1 MKNWVSYQ
9 NGNYTVRLNTENG
22 TKIRENDLSFFDAE
36 FPESADVKI
45 TNKCSNGCTFCFIP
59 GTEVVLNDGSNIA
72 IENVKI
78 GNKVFSYNFEKKEK
92 EIKEVKRT
100 FEHLFEGDLIK
111 LTLENG
117 DVIKCT
123 PNHKIYTV
131 NRGYVEAKDLTEM
144 DEVNVY

>member
-1 MKNWVSYQ
+1 M
-9 NGNYTVRLNTENG
+9 
-22 TKIRENDLSFFDAE
+22 
-36 FPESADVKI
+36 
-45 TNKCSNGCTFCFIP
+45 
-59 GTEVVLNDGSNIA
+59 IA

-78 GNKVFSYNFEKKEK
+78 GSKVFSYNFEKKEK

-111 LTLENG
+111 VTLENG

-123 PNHKIYTV
+123 PNHKIYTA